1 MTEVCPVPPDQRPLH
16 EFRQLQTSWFFR
28 WPLQSPASL
37 TRSLLLGWML
47 CLPLTLLVASGSL
60 PLRHHPPQLV
70 IAGALAALALPALLL
85 VRQWLGWTYVQRR
98 LTSERIAYEE
108 SGWYDGQEWEKPL
121 HWRQQDLLVA
131 QHQVK
136 PVLQRLLRAALWLLL
151 LVAGGTGLW
160 QAL

>member
-1 MTEVCPVPPDQRPLH
+1 
-16 EFRQLQTSWFFR
+16 
-28 WPLQSPASL
+28 
-37 TRSLLLGWML
+37 ML
-47 CLPLTLLVASGSL
+47 CLPLSLLVASGSL

-98 LTSERIAYEE
+98 LLSERIAYEE